1 MALALV
7 ISAGGLGWTENG
19 NDYSRYLPAHA
30 TRRSIVLAV
39 ALGGAIPS
47 MLLEI
52 LGAAVA
58 TGVPQCR
65 RSDRAA

>member
-1 MALALV
+1 MLLVFLALV

-19 NDYSRYLPAHA
+19 NDYLRYLPANA
-30 TRRSIVLAV
+30 DKKRIVAAV

-47 MLLEI
+47 VLLEV

-58 TGVPQCR
+58 TGVGSTPHR
-65 RSDRAA
+65 